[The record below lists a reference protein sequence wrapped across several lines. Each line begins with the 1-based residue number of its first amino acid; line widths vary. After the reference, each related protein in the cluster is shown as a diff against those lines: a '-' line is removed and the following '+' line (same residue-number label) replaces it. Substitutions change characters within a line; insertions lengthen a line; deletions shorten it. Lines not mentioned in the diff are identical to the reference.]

1 MPEVQA
7 GHLVLDPHHR
17 LLGGH
22 AAVADGGVQLVQ
34 GAEAHLLE
42 DEGEHVLGGDG
53 GQGEAHVLEL
63 RLEGGAAGGDVLLP
77 PLLLEHW
84 RILLRASLDLQI
96 FIQSRLGPW
105 ADLEVMTSTM
115 SPFFSGVSK
124 VTMRPLTLAPVMW
137 LPTAEW
143 ML

>member
-1 MPEVQA
+1 MSSDSKEARP
-7 GHLVLDPHHR
+7 
-17 LLGGH
+17 
-22 AAVADGGVQLVQ
+22 VAMFSSRRSFLN
-34 GAEAHLLE
+34 
-42 DEGEHVLGGDG
+42 
-53 GQGEAHVLEL
+53 
-63 RLEGGAAGGDVLLP
+63 
-77 PLLLEHW
+77 HW

-105 ADLEVMTSTM
+105 ADLEVITSTM